1 MPPKDKK
8 KEVVAQPADDG
19 SGVVKQVV
27 DFKIGVSL
35 SYVNIADTNIVFQWF
50 SGDKLKYVDLGS
62 VDAFPILATEDSL
75 PLEQSRKRTPDLEES
90 KHPTIEDEI
99 LEAPKQKVT
108 HVDHS
113 EDGAVIDLAFC
124 KNITS
129 SLINVFI
136 VNTETKKVVDSLSMD
151 VSSILMHDFEFKG
164 NKCFEYKCNEWSNGN
179 NGIYDFKFSIE
190 SNKPQLQPKF
200 RHEINPMSI
209 EVDKVEKQFINS
221 KESYRYENMYVSYN
235 FLPKSSQN
243 LKEVFTNKVKQQ
255 SNVTF
260 KHKHVFLLGIENQ
273 VNLREYLQSN
283 QVTFEIHDRDETKK
297 SEVKEERQYVVLEEK
312 EEHEVV
318 EEATKGKKGAIQN
331 KKKEAPPPKK
341 EAKKA
346 APAKKNAAGVNM
358 DEIEKLP
365 EKEYLKSELG
375 CADFY
380 QNSLLNPFAMKFK
393 LSQTIVPKKK
403 YFDTERNN
411 LDLNSNARKKA
422 KDLIECPLYM
432 DNTSSVSIKVEISFP
447 IGTYIPPESPSK
459 IQAQP
464 LADTH
469 KPIDKKGATRK
480 QSAKSPEKANIL
492 VNEEDTLEHE
502 DDILRHTQTMA
513 LRPKSLPYERA
524 IYVFSYKNTRF
535 LQELQKELVDI
546 NLACLG
552 IEGGNERD
560 IRTRKL
566 TDAEKKNQ
574 NFDYIGGVEIID
586 KDYRIFI
593 LEGMAGRSM
602 EELSKRIRKLNE
614 NTQQFKILR
623 NSKQTYNERLYT
635 DFDVDVKKI
644 KLRKSVNSLTNDP
657 DIYLRARVPE
667 DMYNTIIKIRKI
679 REKFEI
685 KEVSSSDLWLT
696 EKEIVTFERNYGDAL
711 TDFDLYGIRNK
722 KRVKKRKSTHKNSE
736 ASVERNITEEHTSC
750 FSMNN
755 IRDFYMKESEQ
766 MSDNKSD
773 DRVATERAVQFK
785 QEDDV
790 REETLGNQNEQVP
803 KKRYRQ
809 TKEEL
814 LAEKAKS
821 NEKRDQIKK
830 TRFDLKSTQSQREHI
845 TSNPTLP
852 GATTSTKIK
861 CQTAIG
867 FNQTRRNYDKYKMQ
881 QIKPVE
887 KSQTHIINQAV
898 KDIRPSEDIYTCQL
912 RNLREVARKD
922 KDHFYTW
929 SDKYFSLSIDP
940 YTEKEVKK
948 DIKMDHL
955 SRMRTKNGFVSKL
968 RDPTSNE
975 HPKHLHYTTAEDIK
989 FNPYHI
995 HQDDKKKMLQD
1006 RERENLPKNKP
1017 LFKNYLPKLD
1027 HAKEDGEPPMDNM
1040 SATEK
1045 QKFQSEQAEKDKEAW
1060 KKKMIVT
1067 DPHFYVNK
1075 NGVGTYNLD
1084 KYRGML
1090 HHDPVLKKG
1099 LVMGKKYM
1107 KNTTLDM
1114 DQVLKA
1120 MPISYNL
1127 KEDQPTGCYV
1137 APGND
1142 YKFKI
1147 GESVTNKDFITHQ
1160 VPSERKNYIC
1170 KPRRYDAFTKTKLI
1184 V

>member
-8 KEVVAQPADDG
+8 KDVVAQPADDG
-19 SGVVKQVV
+19 SGVQKQTV

-50 SGDKLKYVDLGS
+50 SGDKLKHVDLGP
-62 VDAFPILATEDSL
+62 VDAFPILATEETTPPDQSQKERMSI
-75 PLEQSRKRTPDLEES
+75 LETS
-90 KHPTIEDEI
+90 KHQTMEDETG
-99 LEAPKQKVT
+99 EALKQKVT

-136 VNTETKKVVDSLSMD
+136 VNTETKKVVDNLSMD

-164 NKCFEYKCNEWSNGN
+164 NKCFEYKCNEWPNGN
-179 NGIYDFKFSIE
+179 NGIYDFKFVIE
-190 SNKPQLQPKF
+190 ANKPQLMPKF

-209 EVDKVEKQFINS
+209 EVDKIEKQFINS
-221 KESYRYENMYVSYN
+221 KETYRYENMYVSYN
-235 FLPKSSQN
+235 FLPKGSPN

-255 SNVTF
+255 SNVIF
-260 KHKHVFLLGIENQ
+260 KHKHVFLLGVEDQ

-283 QVTFEIHDRDETKK
+283 QVTFEIHDRDEVKK
-297 SEVKEERQYVVLEEK
+297 SEVKEEKQYVVLEEK
-312 EEHEVV
+312 EEQEVV
-318 EEATKGKKGAIQN
+318 LEEATKGKKGATQI
-331 KKKEAPPPKK
+331 KKKEAPPTKK
-341 EAKKA
+341 EVKKA
-346 APAKKNAAGVNM
+346 APSKKSAAGVNM

-380 QNSLLNPFAMKFK
+380 MNSLLNPFAMKFK

-432 DNTSSVSIKVEISFP
+432 DNTSSVSIKLEISFP
-447 IGTYIPPESPSK
+447 IGTYIPPESLPK
-459 IQAQP
+459 VQIN
-464 LADTH
+464 LAATAKH
-469 KPIDKKGATRK
+469 ETKGATRK
-480 QSAKSPEKANIL
+480 QSAKSPDKIKETML
-492 VNEEDTLEHE
+492 GVEDSIDNE
-502 DDILRHTQTMA
+502 DDMLRHTQTMA

-566 TDAEKKNQ
+566 TDAEKKDP

-685 KEVSSSDLWLT
+685 KEVSSSDLWLS

-736 ASVERNITEEHTSC
+736 VSVERNITEEHTSC

-755 IRDFYMKESEQ
+755 IRDFYMKESEG
-766 MSDNKSD
+766 MSDDKSV

-790 REETLGNQNEQVP
+790 REETLGNQQEQVP
-803 KKRYRQ
+803 KKRYKQ

-814 LAEKAKS
+814 LAEKTKS
-821 NEKRDQIKK
+821 NEKRDQLKK
-830 TRFDLKSTQSQREHI
+830 TRFDLKSTQSQRDHI

-867 FNQTRRNYDKYKMQ
+867 FNNTRRNYDKYNMH
-881 QIKPVE
+881 QIKPTE
-887 KSQTHIINQAV
+887 KSQTHIINQAT

-975 HPKHLHYTTAEDIK
+975 HPKKLHYTTVEEIK

-995 HQDDKKKMLQD
+995 HQEDKKKMLQD
-1006 RERENLPKNKP
+1006 RERDNLPKNKP

-1027 HAKEDGEPPMDNM
+1027 HAKEDGEPIDNM

-1045 QKFQSEQAEKDKEAW
+1045 QKFQNEQATTEKEAW

-1099 LVMGKKYM
+1099 LVMGKKYT
-1107 KNTTLDM
+1107 KNATIDM
-1114 DQVLKA
+1114 DQVLKT

-1127 KEDQPTGCYV
+1127 KEEQPTGCY
-1137 APGND
+1137 AQPGND
-1142 YKFKI
+1142 YKFKVS
-1147 GESVTNKDFITHQ
+1147 EAVTNKDFITHQ
-1160 VPSERKNYIC
+1160 VPSERKNYVC
-1170 KPRRYDAFTKTKLI
+1170 KPRRYDAFTKAKLI